1 MELEQFT
8 WDGFIAKKAAAE
20 IEQRRKMSEELLQ
33 SENSFA
39 YIEDLSSGQNG
50 WALLKPDHNEYW
62 LEWLYRVNRVD

>member
-1 MELEQFT
+1 MKLEQFT
-8 WDGFIAKKAAAE
+8 WEGFLSQKAVVE
-20 IEQRRKMSEELLQ
+20 MEQRRKMADELLQ

-50 WALLKPDHNEYW
+50 WTLFKSDHNECW